1 VDDETYRK
9 ARIKAA
15 ERDTSVSALVAR
27 FLTELATGETDAERL
42 KRVGLV
48 RTWFRFK
55 VQEITLP
62 EPSNETHPF

>member
-1 VDDETYRK
+1 MGNQHG
-9 ARIKAA
+9 ARIRAA
-15 ERDTSVSALVAR
+15 ELDTSVSALVAR